1 MQRRR
6 TTHPPKTINT
16 PPPKMNTFQQCL
28 DQKKVQYSVSGS
40 SFYLP
45 AEVNLEQ
52 ILQTINGRYES
63 TSEFAVAEKNTM
75 DVYRITNPIETT
87 DHGLKTSEIQV
98 INYLERGRNQ
108 SLIDEKVGTDLVVK
122 TELKIHAGYG
132 VHSTL
137 GENIALTIME
147 ELLKQNIPA
156 TYITTIDLVRG
167 RITAYHKK
175 P

>member
-1 MQRRR
+1 
-6 TTHPPKTINT
+6 
-16 PPPKMNTFQQCL
+16 MNTFQQCL
-28 DQKKVQYSVSGS
+28 DQKKVQYSVGGS

-45 AEVNLEQ
+45 AEVNLEK
-52 ILQTINGRYES
+52 ILQKIHARYQSTDES
-63 TSEFAVAEKNTM
+63 DLSKSGLI
-75 DVYRITNPIETT
+75 DKSILDIYLITNLIETT
-87 DHGLKTSEIQV
+87 DPGLKTSTIAV
-98 INYLERGRNQ
+98 TTYGKRGRNQ
-108 SLIDEKVGTDLVVK
+108 NLIDEKVGTDLVVK

-156 TYITTIDLVRG
+156 AYITTIDLVRG